1 MAATDKSVKISADK
15 IVPSPV
21 IILSENDPLTKKLN
35 ENKIIV
41 LPAEKSRPA
50 VKASPYRQS
59 SPVEVEGALIS
70 ESGKDAPDLSDI
82 TIHTPLVAKRRKGSN
97 EIYYEIVYK
106 VRNSSA
112 TPSNVVG
119 VDARIVG
126 TEPEND

>member
-1 MAATDKSVKISADK
+1 MVSRDKKIPADS
-15 IVPSPV
+15 IVSSPV
-21 IILSENDPLTKKLN
+21 IVLPEGHPDIPKFNP
-35 ENKIIV
+35 NKIIV
-41 LPAEKSRPA
+41 VPRQSGTANLKS
-50 VKASPYRQS
+50 SPYK
-59 SPVEVEGALIS
+59 
-70 ESGKDAPDLSDI
+70 ESLSIDPIIIDAEIPSKDAPDLSDI